1 MKGLSNNR
9 FSTNI
14 YIGLSY
20 YLFWIAFIFIS
31 TYENRSSTINAVVS
45 YTWQLTY
52 VVILNILLH
61 QFAVPYIRTKKNVV
75 VWISLL
81 TTGLFAMIVLG
92 FYGWNPLGKLLLAT
106 WEIEPV
112 STTFKGF
119 TVYLMFAIFGLAY
132 FAAIRFAID
141 SLKLNLNNQQ
151 LIIEKRQSELN
162 YLKSQTNPHFLF
174 NTLNSIYSLS
184 LDKSENTSTT
194 VLRLS
199 EILRYMLYDAANGL
213 VEINKEVQVIYEY
226 IELEKIRYD
235 SSLQVI
241 MEIDIENPKQK
252 IPPLLMIPIVENAFK
267 HGISETINQPHIKI
281 TLTCKDNMLSFCVE
295 NSINSMH
302 ENEKVKENIGLTNLR
317 RQLQLQFAD
326 YKLSI
331 ENKNGSFIV
340 NIFIHLDSYE
350 KSKVHYN

>member
-1 MKGLSNNR
+1 MKGLSNSR
-9 FSTNI
+9 FSTDI

-31 TYENRSSTINAVVS
+31 TFENRNNAINAAVS
-45 YTWQLTY
+45 YTWQLVY
-52 VVILNILLH
+52 IFLLNFVLH
-61 QFAVPYIRTKKNVV
+61 QLVVPYLRTQKSVV
-75 VWISLL
+75 VWIILL
-81 TTGLFAMIVLG
+81 TSVLFAMIALG

-119 TVYLMFAIFGLAY
+119 TVYLLFTIFGLAY

-141 SLKLNLNNQQ
+141 SIKLNLNNQQ
-151 LIIEKRQSELN
+151 LVIEKRQSELN

-184 LDKSENTSTT
+184 LDKSENTSAT

-199 EILRYMLYDAANGL
+199 EILRYMLYDAATGL
-213 VEINKEVQVIYEY
+213 VEISKEVQVIYEY

-235 SSLQVI
+235 SSLQVS
-241 MEIDIENPKQK
+241 MEIDIENPKQR

-267 HGISETINQPHIKI
+267 HGVSETINRPHIKI
-281 TLTCKDNMLSFCVE
+281 KLTCKDNMLSFCVE
-295 NSINSMH
+295 NSINSTH

-331 ENKNGSFIV
+331 ENKNCSFIV
-340 NIFIHLDSYE
+340 NLYIHLDSYE
-350 KSKVHYN
+350 KSKVYYN